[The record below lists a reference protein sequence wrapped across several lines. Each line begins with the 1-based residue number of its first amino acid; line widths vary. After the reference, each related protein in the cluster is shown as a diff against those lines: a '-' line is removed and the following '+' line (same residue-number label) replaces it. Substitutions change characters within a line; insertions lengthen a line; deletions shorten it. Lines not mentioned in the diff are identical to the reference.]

1 MTNKPTHIDKD
12 YSESETWFIAGPDDL
27 QFEGR
32 KKGKFYKRIAT
43 CTPWKKF
50 KDHGTS
56 GQSSEHLHSKYTEIS
71 RKEFLEHK
79 CIDCWHPNGV
89 EHAAALVPESI
100 GVGDGTD
107 GYDGYC

>member
-1 MTNKPTHIDKD
+1 MQTTK
-12 YSESETWFIAGPDDL
+12 ERAFRSETWFITEDVTGKNFGL
-27 QFEGR
+27 VGR
-32 KKGKFYKRIAT
+32 KFFKRVSKY
-43 CTPWKKF
+43 TPWKKF

-56 GQSSEHLHSKYTEIS
+56 GLSSEHLHSKYTEIS